1 MATLV
6 NYTCKC
12 LIKLIPESRKFRASV
27 SFFSPPPPPI
37 FSKSKR
43 PFQKTGRRL
52 LERDVPTGYLPI
64 SCQPTS
70 LSTFLPTYL
79 PNFQATCAL
88 LHIYLNTYH
97 TYLPNST
104 RCTYLPSLI
113 DSSRS
118 AWWRPSS
125 PAWWLLLSI
134 SVSNPKHQYANLSRR
149 KVWLCSLLVKG
160 NCWPPM
166 EIWYHDQSSFH
177 YVGICG
183 HQYTSAFGKF
193 LLTSWSFPSKSNT
206 TYWVCAY
213 SYKAFFL

>member
-1 MATLV
+1 MRYLTDLYLF
-6 NYTCKC
+6 NLRLHQDDPPIC
-12 LIKLIPESRKFRASV
+12 LPVFPSTYSTFLIPYTSQTQLFT
-27 SFFSPPPPPI
+27 FLT
-37 FSKSKR
+37 R
-43 PFQKTGRRL
+43 PNYLHTYLPTFQW
-52 LERDVPTGYLPI
+52 DVLTGYLPI

-134 SVSNPKHQYANLSRR
+134 SVSNPKH
-149 KVWLCSLLVKG
+149 
-160 NCWPPM
+160 
-166 EIWYHDQSSFH
+166 
-177 YVGICG
+177 
-183 HQYTSAFGKF
+183 
-193 LLTSWSFPSKSNT
+193 
-206 TYWVCAY
+206 
-213 SYKAFFL
+213 

>member
-1 MATLV
+1 MKFIWYSRLPVTRTLYNLNLPLTRSNFLFPSDRCLY
-6 NYTCKC
+6 NYT
-12 LIKLIPESRKFRASV
+12 
-27 SFFSPPPPPI
+27 
-37 FSKSKR
+37 
-43 PFQKTGRRL
+43 
-52 LERDVPTGYLPI
+52 
-64 SCQPTS
+64 
-70 LSTFLPTYL
+70 
-79 PNFQATCAL
+79 
-88 LHIYLNTYH
+88 LH
-97 TYLPNST
+97 NST

-183 HQYTSAFGKF
+183 HQYTSAFSKF

-206 TYWVCAY
+206 MYWVCAY
-213 SYKAFFL
+213 SYKAFFLYQKILREEIWK